1 MIVIVTPF
9 PPSINHYYGNGR
21 NGRKFIKA
29 PGIEYR
35 AAVVSYV
42 QRYKLK
48 APEGRLSVA
57 VQFYPPDKR
66 RRDLDN
72 FCGKAMLDALTHA
85 GVYQDD
91 CLIDDLRITRM
102 HIVKGGMLMIF
113 VSNHIPEPEIETRGV
128 E

>member
-21 NGRKFIKA
+21 NGRKFIKPA
-29 PGIEYR
+29 GVEYR
-35 AAVVSYV
+35 AAVIAYV
-42 QRYKLK
+42 QRYKMK
-48 APEGRLSVA
+48 APEGRLSVGI
-57 VQFYPPDKR
+57 QLYPPDKR
-66 RRDLDN
+66 RRDIDN
-72 FCGKAMLDALTHA
+72 PTKACLDALTHA

-102 HIVKGGMLMIF
+102 PVLKGGMLRIF
-113 VSNHIPEPEIETRGV
+113 VSSYIPDPDIETRGV

>member
-21 NGRKFIKA
+21 GGRKFIK
-29 PGIEYR
+29 PDGVEYR
-35 AAVVSYV
+35 AAVIAYV

-48 APEGRLSVA
+48 APDGRLSVA
-57 VQFYPPDKR
+57 VQLYPPDKR

-72 FCGKAMLDALTHA
+72 FAGKAMLDALTHA

-102 HIVKGGMLMIF
+102 PVLKGGMLRIF
-113 VSNHIPEPEIETRGV
+113 VSSYIPDPELETRGV

>member
-21 NGRKFIKA
+21 NGRKFIKPA
-29 PGIEYR
+29 GVEYR
-35 AAVVSYV
+35 AAVIAYV
-42 QRYKLK
+42 QRYKMK
-48 APEGRLSVA
+48 APDGRLSVGI
-57 VQFYPPDKR
+57 QLYPPDKR
-66 RRDLDN
+66 RRDIDN
-72 FCGKAMLDALTHA
+72 PTKAALDALTHA

-102 HIVKGGMLMIF
+102 PVLKGGMLRIF
-113 VSNHIPEPEIETRGV
+113 VSSYIPDPDIETRGV

>member
-21 NGRKFIKA
+21 NGMRFIKPA
-29 PGIEYR
+29 GVEYR
-35 AAVVSYV
+35 AAVIDYV
-42 QRYKLK
+42 HRYKLK
-48 APEGRLSVA
+48 APEGRLSVGI
-57 VQFYPPDKR
+57 QLYPPDKR
-66 RRDLDN
+66 RRDVDN
-72 FCGKAMLDALTHA
+72 SAKAALDALTYA

-102 HIVKGGMLMIF
+102 HVIKDGMLRIF
-113 VSNHIPEPEIETRGV
+113 VSSYIPDPNIETVGV

>member
-35 AAVVSYV
+35 AAVLDYV
-42 QRYKLK
+42 TRYNSK
-48 APEGRLSVA
+48 APEGRLSVGI
-57 VQFYPPDKR
+57 QLYPPDKR
-66 RRDLDN
+66 RRDVDN
-72 FCGKAMLDALTHA
+72 SAKAALDALTHA

-102 HIVKGGMLMIF
+102 HIVKGGMLRIF

>member
-21 NGRKFIKA
+21 NGRKFIKQ

-35 AAVVSYV
+35 AAVLDYV
-42 QRYKLK
+42 TRYKTK
-48 APEGRLSVA
+48 APEGRLSVGI
-57 VQFYPPDKR
+57 QLYPPDKR
-66 RRDLDN
+66 RRDVDN
-72 FCGKAMLDALTHA
+72 SAKAALDALTHA

-102 HIVKGGMLMIF
+102 HIVKGGMLRIF
-113 VSNHIPEPEIETRGV
+113 VSTHIPEPEIETRGV